1 MDFEVDN
8 VINLVPTQTLHWNV
22 EYPAGMQTTS
32 RQTEKVSHLYIS
44 NADIQG
50 IVPLAEVR
58 NDLIDEH
65 RYRYLMHIDIPS
77 KTHLYAQ
84 IDSIFSLNFPPPTL

>member
-1 MDFEVDN
+1 MQLEFEVDN

-22 EYPAGMQTTS
+22 EYPAGPQTPS

-58 NDLIDEH
+58 GNMMISTNADLDGKVNH
-65 RYRYLMHIDIPS
+65 PGR
-77 KTHLYAQ
+77 
-84 IDSIFSLNFPPPTL
+84 